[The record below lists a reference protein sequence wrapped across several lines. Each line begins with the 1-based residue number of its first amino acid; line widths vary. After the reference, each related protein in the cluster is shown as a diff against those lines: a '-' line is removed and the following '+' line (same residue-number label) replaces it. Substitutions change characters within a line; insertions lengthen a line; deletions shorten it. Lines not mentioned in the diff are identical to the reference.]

1 MIIDLILDPLQFLF
15 MQRALLAAV
24 LVGIICAVVGSYLL
38 VKRWALLGDAISH
51 AVLPGVVLGY
61 AFLGGQFFIGALA
74 TGLLTALGIG
84 YVERNSR
91 IKEDAA
97 MGLMFI
103 GAFALG
109 LALISVIRIQ
119 VDLFHVLFGN
129 VLGVTSLDL
138 ILMIVTGVVV
148 LTTVALLYKELQIWT
163 FDPVIAQAM
172 GFPVRGLH
180 YMMMVLLSLTIVASL
195 QAVGIVLVVAML
207 IAPAATAYLL
217 THRLSWMIAI
227 AIFIGVFS
235 GVTGLY
241 LSYYLNIASGATM
254 VLVSLFLFSLAFLFA
269 PNQGVVMRWVRKIH
283 NQKREEFEDAV
294 KAAWTMTQAGKS
306 VTTQGLAK
314 QMGVS
319 AGRARSVLGQL
330 DKADMVQMSEGV
342 ASLTDSGDRRALELI
357 RSHRLWERYLVDT
370 GVLDWDEV
378 HEEAHRLEHIP
389 AELIEGLAERLGFP
403 ETDPHGAPIPGRSGE
418 LLTRNERLLS
428 SLEPGGIARVTRI
441 EDEPPAVVAQ
451 LKVLGLKPGVLVKVV
466 ERDNGVLKVSV
477 GSDEHVYLLA
487 REIADNV
494 WINMK

>member
-1 MIIDLILDPLQFLF
+1 MIIDLIIDPLQFVF

-74 TGLLTALGIG
+74 TGLLTAIGIG

-109 LALISVIRIQ
+109 LALISVIRVQ
-119 VDLFHVLFGN
+119 VDLFQVLFGN
-129 VLGVTSLDL
+129 VLGVTRGDMM
-138 ILMIVTGVVV
+138 LMIVTGVVV
-148 LTTVALLYKELQIWT
+148 LTAVTLLHKELKIWS

-172 GFPVRGLH
+172 GIPVRGLH
-180 YMMMVLLSLTIVASL
+180 YMMMILLSLTIVASL

-217 THRLSWMIAI
+217 THRLSRMITI
-227 AIFIGVFS
+227 AVFVGVFS
-235 GVTGLY
+235 GISGLY

-254 VLVSLFLFSLAFLFA
+254 VLVSLFLFSLAFLFS
-269 PNQGVVMRWVRKIH
+269 PDQGVVVRWLRKI
-283 NQKREEFEDAV
+283 NNRKREEFEDAV
-294 KAAWTMTQAGKS
+294 KAAWTLNQVGKP
-306 VTTQGLAK
+306 VTTQSLAK

-319 AGRARSVLGQL
+319 TRRATNVLGQL
-330 DKADMVQMSEGV
+330 DKADMVHISEGI
-342 ASLTDSGDRRALELI
+342 ASLTGSGDRRALELI

-378 HEEAHRLEHIP
+378 HEEANRLEHIP
-389 AELIEGLAERLGFP
+389 PELIEGLAERLGFP
-403 ETDPHGAPIPGRSGE
+403 ETDPHGAPIPARSGE
-418 LLTRNERLLS
+418 IPLRKERALS
-428 SLEPGGIARVTRI
+428 SMKPGEAARITRI
-441 EDEPPAVVAQ
+441 EDEPPVIVAQ
-451 LKVLGLKPGVLVKVV
+451 LKVLGLKPGVSVKVV
-466 ERDNGVLKVSV
+466 SCDNGAMQIAVEP
-477 GSDEHVYLLA
+477 DDQAYLLA

-494 WINMK
+494 WINAE